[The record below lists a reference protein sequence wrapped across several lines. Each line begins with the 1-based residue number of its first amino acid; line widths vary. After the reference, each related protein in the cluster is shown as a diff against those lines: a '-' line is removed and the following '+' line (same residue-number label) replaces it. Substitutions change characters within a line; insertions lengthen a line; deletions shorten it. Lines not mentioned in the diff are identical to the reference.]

1 MHKLLNN
8 KKNDATL
15 YQVMFTNHFLK
26 DRITFIVLVISVHGL
41 SYGLQSIKLE
51 QKTKFFFVKKA
62 KVSNYLYAKKF
73 FF

>member
-1 MHKLLNN
+1 
-8 KKNDATL
+8 
-15 YQVMFTNHFLK
+15 MFTNHFLK
-26 DRITFIVLVISVHGL
+26 DRITFIVLVISVQNHGL